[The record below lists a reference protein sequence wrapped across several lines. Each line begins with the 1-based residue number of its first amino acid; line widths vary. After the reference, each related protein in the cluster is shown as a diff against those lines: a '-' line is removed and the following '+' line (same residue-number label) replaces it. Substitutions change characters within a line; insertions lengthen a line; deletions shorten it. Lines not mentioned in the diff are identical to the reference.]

1 MVLKGKRI
9 FYVEDDLK
17 NLTLTRAILENAGA
31 FFASE
36 NWVREQT
43 IAKIKSYMPLDL
55 ILLDLMFP
63 RHVTGYQ
70 VFEAIREDLLLA
82 TVPIVAISASDPS
95 LEIPRA
101 QGLGFAGF
109 ISKPINLRQFPQQ
122 VAACI
127 NGEPLWLAE

>member
-63 RHVTGYQ
+63 KNVTGYQ
-70 VFEAIREDLLLA
+70 VFDAIREDLSLA
-82 TVPIVAISASDPS
+82 NVPIVAISASDSS
-95 LEIPRA
+95 LEIPKTR
-101 QGLGFAGF
+101 
-109 ISKPINLRQFPQQ
+109 
-122 VAACI
+122 
-127 NGEPLWLAE
+127 